1 MDKVTYT
8 KDETFI
14 ERDGEVFKVVGD
26 LEIDKNNGMLVI
38 PNKIITK
45 FIKETVQK
53 LSKKLKGEFIYS
65 ETEEQTKL
73 ITVYIEEVEKFVKEL
88 RNTIAY
94 DFSNY
99 IEKETGKNAK
109 RFFRNLTM
117 FEIVAQNNFLQ
128 IHWK

>member
-88 RNTIAY
+88 RNTIAH